1 MELVEFFKD
10 EVNSI
15 VNHPPPVSKAKM
27 DQITRAARK
36 AMRFYKHVV
45 MAVERFIERCPPEY
59 KLAGLY
65 VIDSIVRQSRHM
77 NGKDK
82 DIFGPRFSRNL
93 QRTFDNLFSGC
104 LREDRP
110 RIVRVLN
117 LWQKNGVF
125 NARTIQPLLDLGS
138 INGGSNGGADGV
150 SSLIDETNSIG
161 SNQNDPS
168 QNIIAGNSSTIVGL
182 NNNINSNTLMSN
194 NNNNSSLRI
203 SKSVLDFDYGE
214 DDDDDADETPTEA
227 EPPLSS
233 TLNKFGIEQRRGND
247 LIDTHSSSAKYRSSS
262 GDTAKQSPSNNQM
275 IKSNEPDPVLERW
288 NKLMSGQP
296 DTPPATRSD
305 QSSSQSTNPLS
316 STGSSHS
323 TQQTSSSS
331 LYSTTH
337 RDRSHNNTHGNH
349 MSNHTLN
356 SSNSSSNKH
365 QHQHKHNA
373 RPTTPTSRESPK
385 TKSSSSPT
393 NNHHH
398 STSSTSSKSRSS
410 SAAEK
415 EAERKR
421 KCFPRIRDRHV
432 TLCSSTLWLGHV
444 PKSVTEA
451 DISDAFGEFGTII
464 SIDLI
469 PPRGCSYVCMDRR
482 QDAKM
487 ALYESRDLKL
497 KGSRIKMAWAPG
509 KGLKEYKDLKDY
521 FEVDIGCAYIPYSK
535 ITPNI
540 DFDTLEDGGVI
551 DEDSMSMDMIGKYS
565 AQFVNQR

>member
-194 NNNNSSLRI
+194 NNNNNSSLRI

-262 GDTAKQSPSNNQM
+262 RDTAKQSPSNNQM

-323 TQQTSSSS
+323 TQQTSSST

-398 STSSTSSKSRSS
+398 STSSKSRSS

-551 DEDSMSMDMIGKYS
+551 DEDSMSMEMIGKYS